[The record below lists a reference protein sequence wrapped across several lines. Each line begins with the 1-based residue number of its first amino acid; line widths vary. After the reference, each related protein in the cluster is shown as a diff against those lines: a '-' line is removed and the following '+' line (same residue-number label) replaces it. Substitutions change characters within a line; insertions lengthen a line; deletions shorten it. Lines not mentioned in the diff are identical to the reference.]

1 VVPPIAVLGQR
12 WPVALGADGPHFRRL
27 RWVLAWRAR
36 RGCRPLLAAAAAAA
50 AAGGSSAEA
59 ALEAALEQ
67 VSPATAVALVCGGVG
82 IRPTAAGGGGGT
94 LKQDSQ
100 HIDRQGVVSSAS
112 PEASCITALVAH
124 LCGQSLTAKVGYERM
139 ITCTRCALRQCT
151 RLCQCIAQREA
162 ISNCRLARYI
172 ADNRPVGG
180 VSSSSSWKRYNISYH
195 I

>member
-12 WPVALGADGPHFRRL
+12 WPVALGVRRL

-36 RGCRPLLAAAAAAA
+36 PGCRPLLAAAA

-67 VSPATAVALVCGGVG
+67 VSPASAVASVCGAG
-82 IRPTAAGGGGGT
+82 AGGGGGT

-139 ITCTRCALRQCT
+139 ITCTRRALRQCT
-151 RLCQCIAQREA
+151 RLCQCIAQ
-162 ISNCRLARYI
+162 
-172 ADNRPVGG
+172 
-180 VSSSSSWKRYNISYH
+180 
-195 I
+195 